1 MFDWNKTIDVVAVG
15 DTTQDIFLEMTDAQ
29 VQCDSDNENCKLML
43 DYADKI
49 AVNKKTDVP
58 AVGNAANH
66 AIGIARMGLES
77 AIYTVL
83 GDDNQGHLAYDVF
96 RENGVETKYI
106 NFDKKRGTNFSV
118 VINFKTER
126 TILVYHEPRDYQ
138 LPALGKTKWI
148 YLTSSSGDGLKQLH
162 NQVLEYLDDKPETK
176 LAFNPGTH
184 QLHLG
189 VEELKPLFSKCDIL
203 FLNREESAQLLNID
217 PDETA
222 QLISG
227 FHKLGVKIMVLTDGP
242 GGSYVSDGQKI
253 LFLPIFPGEV
263 IERTG
268 AGDSYGVGFLA
279 AIIKGKEVSEAMLWG
294 NANSTS
300 VVKYIGARE
309 GLLDDEGSQE
319 MLAEHK
325 DFKAEEFCG

>member
-106 NFDKKRGTNFSV
+106 NFDKKRGTNFSA

-176 LAFNPGTH
+176 LSFNPGTH

-189 VEELKPLFSKCDIL
+189 VEELKPLLSKCDIL

-227 FHKLGVKIMVLTDGP
+227 FHKLGVKMMVLTDGP

-253 LFLPIFPGEV
+253 LFLPIYPGEV

-279 AIIKGKEVSEAMLWG
+279 AIIKGKEASEAMLWG

-309 GLLDDEGSQE
+309 GLLDEEGLQE

-325 DFKAEEFCG
+325 DFKAEEYSG